1 MSDANPR
8 NKLVKDPGWQAVR
21 QSMLKQ
27 WSHRPTWCCTQLRR
41 YLGSIKTTSKDK
53 IDVVMNYLTG
63 TAFRVGRIKHPCISS
78 LRKELSEE
86 RKRRKEKG
94 I

>member
-1 MSDANPR
+1 MSDANPK
-8 NKLVKDPGWQAVR
+8 NKLVTDPGWQAVR

-27 WSHRPTWCCTQLRR
+27 WSTRPTWCCSQLRK
-41 YLGSIKTTSKDK
+41 YLGAIRTTSKDK

>member
-1 MSDANPR
+1 
-8 NKLVKDPGWQAVR
+8 
-21 QSMLKQ
+21 
-27 WSHRPTWCCTQLRR
+27 
-41 YLGSIKTTSKDK
+41 
-53 IDVVMNYLTG
+53 MNYLTG